1 MATVSDAVTTEPAPV
16 PIATLSLPVTILSGV
31 SAHRDVAVAGDVLAG
46 GSARRDV
53 VEATDIP
60 AG

>member
-1 MATVSDAVTTEPAPV
+1 M